1 MTGLD
6 TRRTRRPRTRVLAAV
21 GIAAATVLLLA
32 ACAAGVNPEVGQAPP
47 GAAEPAGFWLGLW
60 HGIILPVTWIVSLFT
75 RTVSPYEVFNSGN
88 WYDFGFV
95 LGITIVFGGPFGAGR
110 AARRR

>member
-1 MTGLD
+1 MTAMD
-6 TRRTRRPRTRVLAAV
+6 TRRPRTRVVVAV

-32 ACAAGVNPEVGQAPP
+32 ACAAGYNPDVGQAPP
-47 GAAEPAGFWLGLW
+47 GGDEPAGFWLGLW
-60 HGIILPVTWIVSLFT
+60 HGFILPVTWIVSLFT

-95 LGITIVFGGPFGAGR
+95 LGITIIFGGPFGAGS

>member
-1 MTGLD
+1 MD
-6 TRRTRRPRTRVLAAV
+6 KRRRRTSRVLATV
-21 GIAAATVLLLA
+21 GIAAAGVLLLT

-47 GAAEPAGFWLGLW
+47 GAEEPAGFWLGLW
-60 HGIILPVTWIVSLFT
+60 HGIILPITWIVSLFT

-88 WYDFGFV
+88 WYDVGFV

-110 AARRR
+110 ARRR